1 MYLPPIRML
10 VADDSAGVQAFFKD
24 LADRSPMPI
33 EVTAASTGTECLN
46 LLSRGGF
53 NLAFVNVN
61 LPELSGMEALGRAR
75 GQGDKTFGVLMSAKV
90 TEERLDLARQ
100 LNAYEYLVKPFTA
113 ADVNA
118 ILKTYKQVMVRMATL
133 IVDDSRTIR
142 RVIRQVLE
150 SGMFRL
156 SIEEAVDGETAL
168 QRFKDGS
175 FDIVFLDYAMPGLNG
190 LETLDAILAKQPKAK
205 VIMIS
210 AMPDKNLEGQALK
223 HGAIAFLPKPFF
235 NIDVSRAV
243 HKALDLKMPS
253 LTANWSPEREV
264 KRSAVCPADD
274 DQDNLADDNGRAV
287 TWA

>member
-1 MYLPPIRML
+1 LYLPPIRML
-10 VADDSAGVQAFFKD
+10 VADDSAAVQAFFKD

-61 LPELSGMEALGRAR
+61 LPELSGNGGARAGPPPGRQDVR
-75 GQGDKTFGVLMSAKV
+75 GVDVREGPD
-90 TEERLDLARQ
+90 ERLDLARQ

-150 SGMFRL
+150 SACSGCRSRRRSMARPR
-156 SIEEAVDGETAL
+156 L
-168 QRFKDGS
+168 QRFQGWQ
-175 FDIVFLDYAMPGLNG
+175 LRYR
-190 LETLDAILAKQPKAK
+190 
-205 VIMIS
+205 
-210 AMPDKNLEGQALK
+210 
-223 HGAIAFLPKPFF
+223 
-235 NIDVSRAV
+235 VSRLCDAGI
-243 HKALDLKMPS
+243 
-253 LTANWSPEREV
+253 ERAGNA
-264 KRSAVCPADD
+264 RRHS
-274 DQDNLADDNGRAV
+274 DQSSQRPR
-287 TWA
+287 

>member
-1 MYLPPIRML
+1 ML
-10 VADDSAGVQAFFKD
+10 VADDSATVQAFFKD
-24 LADRSPMPI
+24 VADRSPMPI
-33 EVTAASTGTECLN
+33 EVTAALTGTECLN
-46 LLSRGGF
+46 LMSRGGF
-53 NLAFVNVN
+53 SLAFVNVN
-61 LPELSGMEALGRAR
+61 LPELSGMEALGLVRR
-75 GQGDKTFGVLMSAKV
+75 QGDKTFVVLMSAKV
-90 TEERLDLARQ
+90 TDERLELARQ
-100 LNAYEYLVKPFTA
+100 LNAYEYLVKPFSA

-118 ILKTYKQVMVRMATL
+118 ILKTYKQVMVRMETL

-168 QRFKDGS
+168 RRFKDGS

-210 AMPDKNLEGQALK
+210 AMPGKDLESQALR
-223 HGAIAFLPKPFF
+223 HGAIAYLPKPFF
-235 NIDVSRAV
+235 NVDVSRAV
-243 HKALDLKMPS
+243 HKALDLKMPN
-253 LTANWSPEREV
+253 LTANWSPEREA

-274 DQDNLADDNGRAV
+274 DQDNLAEDNGRAL
-287 TWA
+287 TWV

>member
-1 MYLPPIRML
+1 ML
-10 VADDSAGVQAFFKD
+10 VADDSATVQAFFKD
-24 LADRSPMPI
+24 VADRSHMPI
-33 EVTAASTGTECLN
+33 EVTAAGTGTECMN
-46 LLSRGGF
+46 LLLRGGF

-61 LPELSGMEALGRAR
+61 LPEVSGMEALGLVRS
-75 GQGDKTFGVLMSAKV
+75 QGDKTFVVLMSAKV
-90 TEERLDLARQ
+90 TDARLDLARQ

-190 LETLDAILAKQPKAK
+190 LETLDAILVKQPKAK

-210 AMPDKNLEGQALK
+210 AMPDKDLESQALK

-235 NIDVSRAV
+235 NVDVSRAV
-243 HKALDLKMPS
+243 HKALDLKMPN
-253 LTANWSPEREV
+253 LTANWAPEREI
-264 KRSAVCPADD
+264 KRNAVCPADD
-274 DQDNLADDNGRAV
+274 DQDTRAGDSGRAV
-287 TWA
+287 TWV